1 MADTV
6 SGARS
11 NPHSPAD
18 EAASHGTSPPE
29 APSSARGSIWV
40 WLVAALA
47 GGAVVVFA
55 WTVKPASP
63 PADQKSA
70 DMTTAKDA
78 IAVRDQAP
86 QWKFL
91 KLATV
96 GQTGA
101 HWTDSVPA
109 RVSIDESR
117 SSRVG
122 VPVDGRVTRV
132 MAELGDSVREGQP
145 LFTIVSPAVD
155 ELRAAR
161 QQAQVELD
169 AARTALTRVE
179 ATVASRALPA
189 KELETARQRVRTAE
203 VALQLA
209 DSKIASVRATPEGRE
224 LVIPAP
230 RAGVVVEKTVVVNQ
244 QVGSDGP
251 PLMVV
256 ADLSSVWVVADVF
269 ESQAID
275 ITSGGTAEVTTP
287 SMPGATL
294 TGTVMMVSSVGD
306 PERHTLPVRVRL
318 ANPDRRLRPNV
329 YARVR
334 FSVQQPQATVEIAT
348 TAIVSDGEH
357 QYVYVQDSPGHFARR
372 EVVAGSAHEGRM
384 PILRGLSPGETI
396 VEDGAILLDNQIQIT
411 Q

>member
-6 SGARS
+6 ASVQSDTAQSSPAPPPGARGKVRWWLL
-11 NPHSPAD
+11 
-18 EAASHGTSPPE
+18 AAVAGASLIMLAH
-29 APSSARGSIWV
+29 
-40 WLVAALA
+40 LV
-47 GGAVVVFA
+47 
-55 WTVKPASP
+55 TPASP
-63 PADQKSA
+63 PADAKSL
-70 DMTTAKDA
+70 DMTTSKDA
-78 IAVRDQAP
+78 IAVRENAP

-91 KLATV
+91 KLGIV
-96 GQTGA
+96 GQTGS

-109 RVSIDESR
+109 RISIDESR

-132 MAELGDSVREGQP
+132 LVELGDQVQEGQP
-145 LFTIVSPAVD
+145 LFALVSPAVD

-161 QQAQVELD
+161 EQAQVELE
-169 AARTALTRVE
+169 AARTALARIE

-189 KELETARQRVRTAE
+189 KEAETARQRVRTAE

-209 DSKIASVRATPEGRE
+209 DTKIASVRAAVGGRE

-230 RAGVVVEKTVVVNQ
+230 RTGVVVDKSVVVNQ
-244 QVGSDGP
+244 QVGSGGP

-275 ITSGGTAEVTTP
+275 IRTGGTAEVTSP
-287 SMPGATL
+287 SLPGATL
-294 TGTVMMVSSVGD
+294 NGTVLMVSSVGD

-318 ANPDRRLRPNV
+318 ANADRRLRPNV

-334 FSVQQPQATVEIAT
+334 FSVQQAEATVEIPA
-348 TAIVSDGEH
+348 TAIVSDGER
-357 QYVYVQDSPGHFARR
+357 QYVYVQDRPGHFTRR

-384 PILRGLSPGETI
+384 PIIRGLAPGETI
-396 VEDGAILLDNQIQIT
+396 VEEGAILLDNQIAISQ
-411 Q
+411 